1 MDRIWSG
8 LADLIWPPVCPL
20 TGARVS
26 GHGLFSP
33 TAWSALTFLDEPACH
48 VCGLP
53 FAYPGA
59 SGSEAVHACAP
70 CLARPPRYD
79 GARAPLA
86 YDAASRSLV
95 LGFKHGGR
103 PEWVDRF
110 AAWMAMSAPDV
121 LAQADALVPV
131 PLHWRRLW
139 ARRYNQSLLLARAL
153 ARRTG
158 HAVEADALLRRKPTP
173 SQAGQSAR
181 SRRRNVAGAFFV
193 AKPESVRDR
202 RLVLIDDVLT
212 TGATANACAR
222 QLKRAGAKSVYLMTL
237 CRVVR
242 TSDATI

>member
-1 MDRIWSG
+1 M
-8 LADLIWPPVCPL
+8 ADLIWPPVCPL

-121 LAQADALVPV
+121 LAQADVLVPV